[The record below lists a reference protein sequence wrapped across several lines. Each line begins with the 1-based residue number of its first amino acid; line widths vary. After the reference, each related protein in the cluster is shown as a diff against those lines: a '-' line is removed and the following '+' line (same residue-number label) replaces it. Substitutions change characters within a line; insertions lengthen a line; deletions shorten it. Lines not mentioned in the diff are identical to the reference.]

1 MLAAAAAAR
10 YNQIVARERMASAD
24 AAWLRMDEPAN
35 LMMITAVLWF
45 DESPDWE
52 RLKAVLR
59 ERLVGCFPRFRQ
71 RLVGPERSLAAPYW
85 EEDPAFELEAHVRR
99 AVVPPPGDREAL
111 EALVSQWMST
121 PLDRSRP
128 LWQVHLVDGF
138 GQGGA
143 LLVRIHHTLA
153 DGISLARLL
162 LSLMDESADGHFT
175 PEPLP
180 RGESRA
186 PAWRKL
192 VRGARSAASGTRAAL
207 ARAAALLS
215 GPRQLRDLAC
225 RGARWAAALKRVA
238 LLPREPRTVLRGE
251 LGMVKRAAWS
261 EPIALADVK
270 DISRAMESTI
280 NDVLLAAVA
289 GALRRYLE
297 DRGGPVENLRAF
309 IPVNLRPLDAPIP
322 RELGNRFG
330 IVFLDLPV
338 GEAEPR
344 HRLRLL
350 KQRMDAIK
358 RSPEAALT
366 FALVRLAGLAPLVV
380 QRAMVNVLAARG
392 TLIVTNVPG
401 PRHPVYLAGTKLAG
415 LMFWVPQ
422 TGKLGLGVSIFSYA
436 GQVTVGVSADAGL
449 VLDPRQL
456 LLGFRAELEALAAA
470 ASAEPSSS
478 AA

>member
-1 MLAAAAAAR
+1 
-10 YNQIVARERMASAD
+10 MASVD
-24 AAWLRMDEPAN
+24 AAWLRMDEPTN

-59 ERLVGCFPRFRQ
+59 ERLVGRFPRFRQ
-71 RLVGPERSLAAPYW
+71 RLVGPERPLAAPYW
-85 EEDPAFELEAHVRR
+85 PLYWEDDPAFDLEAHLRR

-153 DGISLARLL
+153 DGIALARVL
-162 LSLMDESADGHFT
+162 LSLMDESTDGHFT
-175 PEPLP
+175 PEPRP
-180 RGESRA
+180 REESRA
-186 PAWRKL
+186 PGWRKL
-192 VRGARSAASGTRAAL
+192 VRGARAVASGARAAL
-207 ARAAALLS
+207 ARGAALLS
-215 GPRQLRDLAC
+215 QPMQVRDLAHA
-225 RGARWAAALKRVA
+225 GARWAAALKRVA
-238 LLPREPRTVLRGE
+238 LLPLEPPTVLRGE
-251 LGMVKRAAWS
+251 LGTVKRAAWS
-261 EPIALADVK
+261 EPIAFADVK
-270 DISRAMESTI
+270 AIGRAMESTI
-280 NDVLLAAVA
+280 NDVLLAALT

-297 DRGGPVENLRAF
+297 GRGEPVENLRAF

-330 IVFLDLPV
+330 VVFLDLPV

-344 HRLRLL
+344 RRLQTL

-366 FALVRLAGLAPLVV
+366 FALLRLAGLAPLAV
-380 QRAMVNVLAARG
+380 QRAMVDVLAARG

-436 GQVTVGVSADAGL
+436 GQVTVGVSVDAGL
-449 VLDPRQL
+449 VPDPHRL

-470 ASAEPSSS
+470 SAEPSPSRD
-478 AA
+478 